1 MEDKKLSKQAR
12 SILSS
17 LKTDPNSVL
26 FSEEQIDKRLLKKLK
41 KSKYEKDALSLK
53 LILLADNNLEN
64 KDKIPTRVDF
74 VEREI
79 DRSTLYSFDGPF
91 QLVHADVGNLGFLGK
106 NATISRYVLLVAD
119 SYSSKVYAYPM
130 RSRKQILQKMILFYD
145 EVKNKIKDKKMRLQ
159 VDNEFQQ
166 LKFKDLNGQNNVEM
180 FTSSV
185 RGGKAFPAEQ
195 KFRELKTR
203 CQN

>member
-1 MEDKKLSKQAR
+1 MEDKKFSKQAR

-41 KSKYEKDALSLK
+41 KSKYEKDALSLN

-91 QLVHADVGNLGFLGK
+91 QLVHADVGNLEFLGK
-106 NATISRYVLLVAD
+106 KAIIPRYVLLVVD
-119 SYSSKVYAYPM
+119 LYSSKVYVYPM
-130 RSRKQILQKMILFYD
+130 RSRKQILQKMKLFYD
-145 EVKNKIKDKKMRLQ
+145 EVKNKRKH
-159 VDNEFQQ
+159 
-166 LKFKDLNGQNNVEM
+166 
-180 FTSSV
+180 
-185 RGGKAFPAEQ
+185 
-195 KFRELKTR
+195 
-203 CQN
+203 